1 MRALH
6 RTVAAVA
13 LGLPL
18 MLAGSAMANAST
30 MDHHRPDHPRV
41 HHLNIRIHVDPEGT
55 QSAHEK
61 NTTRPVVVSGSH
73 NTVTIEQANETN
85 QSLSQDTFTR

>member
-18 MLAGSAMANAST
+18 MLAGSAMANASA
-30 MDHHRPDHPRV
+30 MDHRPDHHRM
-41 HHLNIRIHVDPEGT
+41 HHLNIRIHVDPEGS
-55 QSAHEK
+55 QSAREK
-61 NTTRPVVVSGSH
+61 NTTRPVIVSGSH

-85 QSLSQDTFTR
+85 QSLSQDAFTR